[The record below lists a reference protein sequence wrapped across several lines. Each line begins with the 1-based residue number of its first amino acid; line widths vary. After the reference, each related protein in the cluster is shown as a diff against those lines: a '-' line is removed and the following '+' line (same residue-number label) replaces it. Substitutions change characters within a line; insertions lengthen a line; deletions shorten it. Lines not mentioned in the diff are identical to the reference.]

1 MSEHASPKARENSA
15 LFLETMKARGYG
27 FFSGVPC
34 SLLGGLFSELETNKS
49 LDYVPAVREDIAVG
63 MCAGAHLGGKKAAV
77 LMQNSGLGV
86 CYNALA
92 SLNEIYEIP
101 ALIVVSWRG
110 EGGKD
115 APEHIRMGKVMLQ
128 ILDELEIPYEV
139 ADPAKMVEQ
148 LDRLDQAI
156 TSRRRPAAL
165 VAPKGVFA

>member
-1 MSEHASPKARENSA
+1 VSEHASPKAREHS
-15 LFLETMKARGYG
+15 LRFLEGLRARGYA

-34 SLLGGLFSELETNKS
+34 SLLGGLFSELEHNED
-49 LDYVPAVREDIAVG
+49 LDYIPAVREDIAVG
-63 MCAGAHLGGKKAAV
+63 LAAGAHLAGKKAVV

-115 APEHIRMGKVMLQ
+115 APEHIRMGKVMTQ

-139 ADPAKMVEQ
+139 ADPAKLEEQ
-148 LDRLDQAI
+148 VARLDQKV
-156 TSRRRPAAL
+156 SERRRPAAL

>member
-1 MSEHASPKARENSA
+1 MSEHASPKAREHS
-15 LFLETMKARGYG
+15 LQFLEAVTARGYG

-34 SLLGGLFSELETNKS
+34 SLLGGLFSELESNKN

-63 MCAGAHLGGKKAAV
+63 LCAGAHLGGKKSVV

-101 ALIVVSWRG
+101 TLIVVSWRG

-115 APEHIRMGKVMLQ
+115 APEHIRMGKVMMQ
-128 ILDELEIPYEV
+128 ILDELEIPYEI
-139 ADPAKMVEQ
+139 ADPSKMTEQ
-148 LDRLDQAI
+148 LDRLDKAI

>member
-1 MSEHASPKARENSA
+1 MSEHASPKAREHSQQ
-15 LFLETMKARGYG
+15 FLQHLRARGYG

-34 SLLGGLFSELETNKS
+34 SLLGGLFSELETNND

-63 MCAGAHLGGKKAAV
+63 MCAGAHLAGKKAAV

-115 APEHIRMGKVMLQ
+115 APEHIRMGKVMMK

-139 ADPAKMVEQ
+139 ADPSKMNEQ
-148 LDRLDQAI
+148 IDRLDKKI
-156 TSRRRPAAL
+156 SESRRPGAL

>member
-1 MSEHASPKARENSA
+1 MSEQASPKARENS
-15 LFLETMKARGYG
+15 LKFLESVRARGYS

-34 SLLGGLFSELETNKS
+34 SLLGGLFSELENNRA

-63 MCAGAHLGGKKAAV
+63 MCAGAHLAGKKAAV

-115 APEHIRMGKVMLQ
+115 APEHIRMGKVMMK
-128 ILDELEIPYEV
+128 ILDELEIPYEI
-139 ADPAKMVEQ
+139 ADASKINEQ
-148 LDRLDQAI
+148 IERLDKKI
-156 TSRRRPAAL
+156 TESRRPAAL

>member
-1 MSEHASPKARENSA
+1 MSEHASPKARENS
-15 LFLETMKARGYG
+15 LKFLESVGARGYS

-63 MCAGAHLGGKKAAV
+63 MCAGAHLAGKKAAV

-115 APEHIRMGKVMLQ
+115 APEHIRMGKVMMN
-128 ILDELEIPYEV
+128 ILDELEIPYEI
-139 ADPAKMVEQ
+139 ADASKINEQ
-148 LDRLDQAI
+148 IERLDKKI
-156 TSRRRPAAL
+156 SESRRPAAL